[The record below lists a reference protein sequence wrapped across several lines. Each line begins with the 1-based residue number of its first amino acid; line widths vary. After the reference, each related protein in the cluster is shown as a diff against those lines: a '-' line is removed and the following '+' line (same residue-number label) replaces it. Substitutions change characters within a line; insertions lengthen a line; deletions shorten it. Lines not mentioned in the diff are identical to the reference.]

1 MTVEEIDQKLIK
13 LRKFANFVITP
24 LFVALIAAYFIQKK
38 TTPLVI
44 ILAVVALLVYVP
56 YGIVVCYY
64 VFKRR
69 KLLKNK

>member
-1 MTVEEIDQKLIK
+1 MTVEELIK
-13 LRKFANFVITP
+13 TIKVRKFPNFVITP
-24 LFVALIAAYFIQKK
+24 LFVALIAPISFRK

-64 VFKRR
+64 V
-69 KLLKNK
+69 LSDANY